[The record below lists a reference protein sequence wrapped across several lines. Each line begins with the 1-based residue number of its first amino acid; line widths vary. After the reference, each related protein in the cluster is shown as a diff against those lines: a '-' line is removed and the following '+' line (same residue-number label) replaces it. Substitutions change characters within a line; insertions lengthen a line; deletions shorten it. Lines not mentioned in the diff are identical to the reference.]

1 LLQGLAHDNIP
12 SEVADA
18 TGVKGAW
25 DFTLRFTPLY
35 WLQNAGAN
43 GSPGQPTAAVPGA
56 SGPAGTMPI
65 ASEPSDSVSLFD
77 ALQKQL
83 GLKLAM
89 RKRVMP
95 VLVIDHI
102 EEKPTDN

>member
-1 LLQGLAHDNIP
+1 MPQFAQLLQGLAHDNIP

-18 TGVKGAW
+18 TGVK
-25 DFTLRFTPLY
+25 
-35 WLQNAGAN
+35 GAN